1 MYKSGKNWVA
11 TLLLSASVLSF
22 YSVNLNQQI
31 ASATSSGQIKS
42 VSYDKISNKHSVSYS
57 AYVNENNRNGGLHLA
72 PATGAA
78 SMTSTGL
85 AKSLNG
91 HLVTVSEI
99 DTTKRASNGNTYQ
112 YAKINFYGN
121 TYWVDVRALDNSTY
135 SGAIMVNFED
145 EHGNQLASS
154 IEYTGKIGSTYQ
166 PEPKAITGYSVDLA
180 KTGSTNLTY
189 SSTTQTITYIYE
201 KSTAT
206 TTDLLSGQG
215 QGTSNDS
222 WTVGT
227 DVQPGWYKITPIGLG
242 TDDNIVLNVEGSD
255 SSDLPLANDISGAWF
270 GNNSSAGEIS
280 SYQAYLTAGQVIE
293 MQDNNDAITDQGL
306 HLEAL
311 LTRPAT
317 SLIDP
322 ESPIPSSFQDLGAG
336 IYEVGVDIR
345 PGDYQV
351 ADIVGQGYL
360 YTDDGTVGL
369 NLGTGHGDISTGTI
383 TLTTGEFL
391 TSTVDGISLEPEN

>member
-1 MYKSGKNWVA
+1 
-11 TLLLSASVLSF
+11 
-22 YSVNLNQQI
+22 
-31 ASATSSGQIKS
+31 
-42 VSYDKISNKHSVSYS
+42 D
-57 AYVNENNRNGGLHLA
+57 
-72 PATGAA
+72 
-78 SMTSTGL
+78 
-85 AKSLNG
+85 
-91 HLVTVSEI
+91 
-99 DTTKRASNGNTYQ
+99 
-112 YAKINFYGN
+112 N
-121 TYWVDVRALDNSTY
+121 TYWVDARALNNSTY

-145 EHGNQLASS
+145 ENGNQLASP

-180 KTGSTNLTY
+180 KTGSIDLTY

-206 TTDLLSGQG
+206 TTDLINGQG
-215 QGTSNDS
+215 QGIDNDS
-222 WTVGT
+222 WTVGS

-270 GNNSSAGEIS
+270 GSDSSAGEIS

-293 MQDNNDAITDQGL
+293 MQDNGTDAAAGQGL

-311 LTRPAT
+311 STRPAT

-345 PGDYQV
+345 PG
-351 ADIVGQGYL
+351 
-360 YTDDGTVGL
+360 
-369 NLGTGHGDISTGTI
+369 
-383 TLTTGEFL
+383 
-391 TSTVDGISLEPEN
+391 